1 MKFRRMKSRLFFG
14 ILALIAATLVAG
26 CATRATSI
34 EAQWVSPSMAGRG
47 KVQNVLVVAA
57 LRDSTQRRML
67 EDRIAGALTAAGVK
81 AVPSH
86 VHIADTAQIAE
97 AQIRKAVADAGS
109 AYVLMSSIS
118 GVTTDVRVTQQSVMG
133 PGWGPGWG
141 WHGASM
147 GPGWPG
153 LQSFYAASWNRSI
166 TSDVR
171 TTTNVH
177 GDTRLFDARSS
188 EVVWSAA
195 TRTVTSFDS
204 VPAMI
209 DQFAALMV
217 ETLRK
222 DGLL

>member
-1 MKFRRMKSRLFFG
+1 MRAR
-14 ILALIAATLVAG
+14 ILVYLAALLAAALAAG

-34 EAQWVSPSMAGRG
+34 DAQWVSPSIANRD

-67 EDRIAGALTAAGVK
+67 EDRMVTSLSAAGIK
-81 AVPSH
+81 ATPSYRYLPER
-86 VHIADTAQIAE
+86 AQASE
-97 AQIRKAVADAGS
+97 AQLRQAVADAGAS
-109 AYVLMSSIS
+109 YVLMSSIA
-118 GVTTDVRVTQQSVMG
+118 GVTTEVRVTQQAMMG

-141 WHGASM
+141 WHPGM
-147 GPGWPG
+147 PPGWG
-153 LQSFYAASWNRSI
+153 GMSSFYTASWNRSI
-166 TSDVR
+166 ASDVR
-171 TTTNVH
+171 TTQNVH

-195 TRTVTSFDS
+195 TTTVTGWDS

-209 DQFAALMV
+209 DQFVALIV

-222 DGLL
+222 DGVT

>member
-1 MKFRRMKSRLFFG
+1 MKSRLFAG
-14 ILALIAATLVAG
+14 VIALIAAVLAAG

-34 EAQWVSPSMAGRG
+34 EAQWVSPAMAGRG

-67 EDRIAGALTAAGVK
+67 EDQMARALTLAGVK
-81 AVPSH
+81 AVPSYLH
-86 VHIADTAQIAE
+86 VADTAQISE

-109 AYVLMSSIS
+109 AFVLVSSIS
-118 GVTTDVRVTQQSVMG
+118 GVTTDVRVTQQSMMG

-141 WHGASM
+141 WHGSSM

-153 LQSFYAASWNRSI
+153 MQSFYAASWNRSI

-195 TRTVTSFDS
+195 TRTVTGFDS
-204 VPAMI
+204 VSAMI
-209 DQFAALMV
+209 DQFSALMV

>member
-1 MKFRRMKSRLFFG
+1 MKSRLFFG
-14 ILALIAATLVAG
+14 VIALITAGLVAG

-34 EAQWVSPSMAGRG
+34 EAQWVSPAMAGRG
-47 KVQNVLVVAA
+47 KVQSVLVVGA

-67 EDRIAGALTAAGVK
+67 EDRMASALTAAGVK
-81 AVPSH
+81 AVPSY
-86 VHIADTAQIAE
+86 VHIPDGGQITE
-97 AQIRKAVADAGS
+97 AQVRKAVADAGS
-109 AYVLMSSIS
+109 AFVLVSSIS
-118 GVTTDVRVTQQSVMG
+118 GVTTDVRVTQQSMMG

-141 WHGASM
+141 WHGATM

-177 GDTRLFDARSS
+177 GDTRLFDAKSS

-195 TRTVTSFDS
+195 TRTVTGFDS
-204 VPAMI
+204 VPAMV
-209 DQFAALMV
+209 DQFVGLMV